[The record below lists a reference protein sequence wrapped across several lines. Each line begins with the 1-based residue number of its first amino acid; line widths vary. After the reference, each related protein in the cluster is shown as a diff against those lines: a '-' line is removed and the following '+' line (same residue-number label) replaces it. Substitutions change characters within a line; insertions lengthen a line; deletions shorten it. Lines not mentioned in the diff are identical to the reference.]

1 MQRENSESDN
11 DSEATSDLLTE
22 DVEND
27 QHIGRHDDDDGEE
40 LSGSIY
46 QKGGSFMKQMTDSQL
61 RRAKTSNLGQ

>member
-27 QHIGRHDDDDGEE
+27 QHVGRHDDDDEEE
-40 LSGSIY
+40 LRGSIY
-46 QKGGSFMKQMTDSQL
+46 QRGGSFMKQMTESQL
-61 RRAKTSNLGQ
+61 RRAKTGNLA

>member
-27 QHIGRHDDDDGEE
+27 QHIGRHDEDDGEE

-46 QKGGSFMKQMTDSQL
+46 
-61 RRAKTSNLGQ
+61 